1 MIVFA
6 IGRISF
12 VIVAPGRAVM
22 CGHTRNFIYFILYI
36 PNVQWSMHWRKCCFY
51 ERIIIS
57 GIHIAIQAPGFAAG
71 APRVQI
77 CRTLQTPFE
86 NVLHDLRVLRQE
98 TFRIALAGKSG
109 DTDQQKLVAQFFVN
123 LNRRLI
129 SGKPHQQRV
138 QAFFVLLFPRHPD
151 RDMPCIHGSN
161 TLEAPRLPLSANH
174 ASFELR
180 LLPAGSG

>member
-71 APRVQI
+71 APCPNLPHAPDTLRECIARSSRAQTRNVPHRFGRKERKHGSAKAG
-77 CRTLQTPFE
+77 RT
-86 NVLHDLRVLRQE
+86 V
-98 TFRIALAGKSG
+98 
-109 DTDQQKLVAQFFVN
+109 FVN

-138 QAFFVLLFPRHPD
+138 QAFFVLLFPRIPIGIC
-151 RDMPCIHGSN
+151 RAFAAQ
-161 TLEAPRLPLSANH
+161 TR
-174 ASFELR
+174 
-180 LLPAGSG
+180 